1 MEEGLYNPSGTRAAR
16 VYIYVLFTVAVLS
29 LMIWLYFFGFSFGWE
44 ALGASGILAL
54 VCAISRRF
62 PIDFGKA
69 TVEVVDVAI
78 LAALVLLG
86 PIWALAV
93 AAPSVLYRESMRAVF
108 VTSTQLVCILAAGYA
123 FQLFAEPVVFAPS
136 FGASVAYGTLVAGTV
151 YYVAESLINSGLMR
165 LKYGTQMVHTLR
177 ESFLP
182 LVPSDVLAVLS
193 ALGTAYALVVFG
205 PAMALVLFI
214 GVTGALISLYLIHGR
229 QKENEALKTERASLL
244 DTNLVFASR
253 LVESLGMKDGY
264 TARHADAS
272 AVYAVDIAME
282 LGLETS
288 DLEKLKV
295 AALLQNVGLVSVP
308 DEVLL
313 TPPDKLNSVGKASLK
328 SHPIQG
334 EHILSS
340 VPEFEE
346 AASWVRWHHERP
358 DGTGYPDR
366 LRNEWIPTEAKVLA
380 TSELYTSLVLD
391 SPHSPS
397 LPPLEARRELVK
409 LAGRG
414 LDREVVRVFLRV
426 LDTKDSNYSA
436 AVDDRFTFPSFSGL
450 REASIEDFH
459 LRRPTGT
466 TET

>member
-1 MEEGLYNPSGTRAAR
+1 MYSLSRVRVTH
-16 VYIYVLFTVAVLS
+16 VYIYVLFTVAILS
-29 LMIWLYFFGFSFGWE
+29 LASWLYFPGFLFGWE
-44 ALGASGILAL
+44 ALGASCVLAL
-54 VCAISRRF
+54 ACAISRRF
-62 PIDFGKA
+62 PIAFGRV
-69 TVEVVDVAI
+69 TVEVVDVTI

-86 PIWALAV
+86 PIWALVV
-93 AAPSVLYRESMRAVF
+93 AAPSVLYRDRLRAVF
-108 VTSTQLVCILAAGYA
+108 VASTQLVSILAAGYV
-123 FQLFAEPVVFAPS
+123 FRLFAEPVMFAPS
-136 FGASVAYGTLVAGTV
+136 PGASMAYGTLAAGTV
-151 YYVAESLINSGLMR
+151 YYVTESLINSGLLR
-165 LKYGTQMVHTLR
+165 LKYGARVVHTLR

-182 LVPSDVLAVLS
+182 LIPSDVMAVLS
-193 ALGTAYALVVFG
+193 ALGTAYALVEFG
-205 PAMALVLFI
+205 PAMALVLFL
-214 GVTGALISLYLIHGR
+214 GTAGALISLYLIHGR
-229 QKENEALKTERASLL
+229 QKENEALKAERASLL
-244 DTNLVFASR
+244 ASNLVFASR

-264 TARHADAS
+264 TARHAAAS
-272 AVYAVDIAME
+272 AVYATDIAAE